1 MLLPCGNPG
10 TNIWREQSF
19 LEGTEASVA
28 PSRLTGESQVRH
40 FPSKP
45 TANRTPHAS
54 NSNLLITSLEAWSGR
69 QQRTQRSRCPL
80 FDAETSQVLRLQLL
94 EVQPA
99 GLSLELKGFSE
110 MNAVGN
116 WRPPA
121 SRPVCSVHRNR
132 SKLHLRK
139 QQIPTTLASRLYS
152 HWLSRY
158 GDLCQSGLTFVLVKR
173 AEGRHGSPEPFRLQG
188 V

>member
-80 FDAETSQVLRLQLL
+80 FDAETCQVLRLQLL

-110 MNAVGN
+110 INVVGN
-116 WRPPA
+116 WRPLPRVRQPLDRCALCIGTDLSYISGNNRFQQPWPPGSTATGSRGMVTCA
-121 SRPVCSVHRNR
+121 SR
-132 SKLHLRK
+132 
-139 QQIPTTLASRLYS
+139 
-152 HWLSRY
+152 
-158 GDLCQSGLTFVLVKR
+158 G
-173 AEGRHGSPEPFRLQG
+173 
-188 V
+188 